1 MIVDILLVCLIAILL
16 ALAFWFT
23 ILPLFIPGIILTI
36 IAALIFIFWKGLA
49 ALGIFNLGI
58 ILAMG
63 LIYFLI
69 DWLSGVL
76 GATKFGGS
84 KYGIWGAILGGLA
97 GIPFG
102 GIFGVIIGTMIG
114 AMAFEFFLNRVE
126 IKKSL
131 KIGLGAGVGFML
143 GAVGKIIVVSIATIA
158 FLWGIIK

>member
-1 MIVDILLVCLIAILL
+1 MILDIFLICLIAILL
-16 ALAFWFT
+16 SLAFWFT
-23 ILPLFIPGIILTI
+23 VLPLFIPGIILTI
-36 IAALIFIFWKGLA
+36 IAAFIFILWKGLA

-63 LIYFLI
+63 LIYLLI
-69 DWLSGVL
+69 DWLGGVL
-76 GATKFGGS
+76 GAAKFGGS
-84 KYGIWGAILGGLA
+84 KYGIWGAIIGGLA

-102 GIFGVIIGTMIG
+102 GIFGVIIGTMVG
-114 AMAFEFFLNRVE
+114 AMAFEFFLNRAE

-158 FLWGIIK
+158 FIWGVLS

>member
-1 MIVDILLVCLIAILL
+1 MILDIFLVCLIAILL

-49 ALGIFNLGI
+49 ALGVLNLGI

-63 LIYFLI
+63 LIYLLI
-69 DWLSGVL
+69 DWLGGIL
-76 GATKFGGS
+76 GAAKFGGS
-84 KYGIWGAILGGLA
+84 KYGIWGAIIGGLL

-102 GIFGVIIGTMIG
+102 GIFGVIIGTMVG
-114 AMAFEFFLNRVE
+114 AMAFEFFLDRAE

-131 KIGLGAGVGFML
+131 KVGLGAGIGFML
-143 GAVGKIIVVSIATIA
+143 GAVGKIIVVSVATIA
-158 FLWGIIK
+158 FLWGVWR